1 MDQEQTQ
8 TPAPQQSQSQEG
20 DNSKL
25 AAVLSYIGPLV
36 IVSYIIGKDNAF
48 AKFHI
53 RQGLVLFVAE
63 VALWILGMVLFML
76 WPLIYIVNLG
86 LFILSIIG
94 IINAV
99 HGKEKE
105 LPITGKYAK
114 HFNI

>member
-1 MDQEQTQ
+1 MDQHQ
-8 TPAPQQSQSQEG
+8 TPAPAPEQTSSQSG

-36 IVSYIIGKDNAF
+36 IVSYIIGKENPF

-76 WPLIYIVNLG
+76 WPLIYIANLV
-86 LFILSIIG
+86 LFVLAIIG